1 MNDSS
6 RQPTISSTPKVSR
19 RWGSTK
25 VIEVAGVVRGSL
37 YKTFGSK
44 DALIEA
50 YLEGQHEST
59 LANLHAQLDSVADPK
74 ARILAVF
81 DVQAKTFASPASTAA
96 PSWRRAPKHPRRGYR
111 ESCRAIPH
119 RRPRAAPS
127 TRRRGSATN
136 VCPAS
141 SFEVRLRRGQRRQ
154 LASCAG
160 SRGFVLRDGSAC
172 TIKTGTGLWCR
183 T

>member
-96 PSWRRAPKHPRRGYR
+96 PSWRRAPKHPAAGLSR
-111 ESCRAIPH
+111 EL
-119 RRPRAAPS
+119 PS
-127 TRRRGSATN
+127 DSA
-136 VCPAS
+136 PAS
-141 SFEVRLRRGQRRQ
+141 
-154 LASCAG
+154 AG
-160 SRGFVLRDGSAC
+160 SSIDS
-172 TIKTGTGLWCR
+172 
-183 T
+183 